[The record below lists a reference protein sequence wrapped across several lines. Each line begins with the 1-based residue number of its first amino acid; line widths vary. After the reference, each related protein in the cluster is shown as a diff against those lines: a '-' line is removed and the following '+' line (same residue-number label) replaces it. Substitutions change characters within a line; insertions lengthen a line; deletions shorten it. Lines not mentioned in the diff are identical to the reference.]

1 MKNIYVRN
9 VLVNLDLTMEKG
21 EFLLV
26 LGDNGAGKTTLFN
39 TISGAIQ
46 PSQGSI
52 FIDSED
58 VTDKTQFQRANLVA
72 NVFQDPKVGTVSKM
86 TLRENMNLAYMRGK
100 KRALSACCSEE
111 RDELFRE
118 KLSEL
123 KMGLEDRL
131 DSYAGELSGGQRQAL
146 SIAMAFL
153 TDSKILLLDE
163 ITAALDRVNSEKI
176 MNIVY
181 KKCQRTCKTCLMIT
195 HSPRIIEQFENNVAV
210 LENGK
215 IFKSFQ
221 KKHQLKESVNS
232 LNFTKY

>member
-1 MKNIYVRN
+1 MLKMKNIYVRN

-58 VTDKTQFQRANLVA
+58 VTDKTQFHRSNLISS
-72 NVFQDPKVGTVSKM
+72 VFQDPRVGTVSNM

-100 KRALSACCSEE
+100 KRTLSACCSER
-111 RDELFRE
+111 RDELFRK
-118 KLSEL
+118 KLIEL
-123 KMGLEDRL
+123 EMGLEDRL

-146 SIAMAFL
+146 SIAMVFL

-163 ITAALDRVNSEKI
+163 ITAALDRTNSEKI
-176 MNIVY
+176 MD
-181 KKCQRTCKTCLMIT
+181 L
-195 HSPRIIEQFENNVAV
+195 
-210 LENGK
+210 
-215 IFKSFQ
+215 
-221 KKHQLKESVNS
+221 NS
-232 LNFTKY
+232 LT